1 MQRDDDEVDRRRA
14 SPNERRVRSLGDRAL
29 VDAMRASDDWAFGEF
44 LARFRPVLVA
54 YAGGRIPEELF
65 PECIEEVLEDEALK
79 LADPRAVVPTQLRAY
94 LVGAVRKR
102 HLALRR
108 SSARRRRWYEEA
120 ASGALSTSDGREAVV
135 RSACSESSITAS
147 RGPDRVESMEKTALE
162 QLALAME
169 RELDADSRRILVWL
183 GRAVPH
189 RQIAAWL
196 DKSYDATTKQIWRLC
211 RRLER
216 AAPTYAATL
225 PPTAQQELDRFFRR
239 LECGRRHA

>member
-1 MQRDDDEVDRRRA
+1 MQRGDGERERRQQ
-14 SPNERRVRSLGDRAL
+14 SPNERRVRALGDRAL
-29 VDAMRASDDWAFGEF
+29 IDAMRTGDEWAFGEF

-54 YAGGRIPEELF
+54 FAGGRIPDELI
-65 PECIEEVLEDEALK
+65 PECIDEVLEDEALK
-79 LADPRAVVPTQLRAY
+79 LSDARAIVPTQMRAY

-102 HLALRR
+102 HLAIRR

-120 ASGALSTSDGREAVV
+120 SNGALYTSDGHEPVV
-135 RSACSESSITAS
+135 RSACSESSIAAS
-147 RGPDRVESMEKTALE
+147 RGPEPAEASEPTALE
-162 QLALAME
+162 QLAIAMAG
-169 RELDADSRRILVWL
+169 ELDVEARRILVWL
-183 GRAVPH
+183 GRSVPH

-225 PPTAQQELDRFFRR
+225 SPAAQHELERFFRR
-239 LECGRRHA
+239 LERGRRPA